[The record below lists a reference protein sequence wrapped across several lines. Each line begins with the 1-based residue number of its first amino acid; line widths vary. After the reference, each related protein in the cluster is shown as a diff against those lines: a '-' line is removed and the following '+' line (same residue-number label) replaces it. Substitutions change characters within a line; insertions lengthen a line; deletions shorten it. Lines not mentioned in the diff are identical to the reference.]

1 MKSKFKSLI
10 SEEADSKYHMKTN
23 RKVRMVQRD
32 YRIINMLP
40 WFGWSGF
47 IIPRFWDN
55 NSQSDRHS
63 STRGLDINR
72 VKKNLQSDPEYVSE
86 SLGRTGIKFF
96 YFN

>member
-1 MKSKFKSLI
+1 MKINSK
-10 SEEADSKYHMKTN
+10 A
-23 RKVRMVQRD
+23 RMVQRD
-32 YRIINMLP
+32 SRIINSLP

-72 VKKNLQSDPEYVSE
+72 VKENLQSDPEYVSE
-86 SLGRTGIKFF
+86 SSGRRGIKAFDI
-96 YFN
+96 N